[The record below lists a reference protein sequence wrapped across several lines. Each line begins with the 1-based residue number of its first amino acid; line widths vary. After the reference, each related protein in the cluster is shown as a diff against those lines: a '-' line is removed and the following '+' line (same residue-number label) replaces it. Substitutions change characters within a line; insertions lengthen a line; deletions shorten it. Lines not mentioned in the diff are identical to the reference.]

1 MNELTIYNT
10 EGLTNKKLTK
20 AIEKINDLR
29 IKDNK
34 TKWDIADTIHTIVAN
49 ELFVDD
55 FENENNLAEYLG
67 MKRSYLNR
75 LKRASEYH
83 KLGAYEVVEDGKT
96 KIEYPLASM
105 TVNQVIELLPI
116 PADHLF
122 DIMGEYDIKTTDT
135 CASIREGVQAW
146 KEDSKLLATTTSSSS
161 TSSECSVS
169 NSEGETED
177 CMNEPEEIN
186 SSDIIF
192 VAETMEVVKKLK
204 SSQKTELISNIL
216 CILDEKQRD
225 TVSQLIQNDF
235 C

>member
-146 KEDSKLLATTTSSSS
+146 KEDSKLLTTTTSSSS

-192 VAETMEVVKKLK
+192 VAETMEVVEKLK

-216 CILDEKQRD
+216 YILDEKQRD

>member
-20 AIEKINDLR
+20 AIEKINNLR
-29 IKDNK
+29 LKDNK
-34 TKWDIADTIHTIVAN
+34 TKWDIADTIHNIVAN
-49 ELFVDD
+49 ELFVED
-55 FENENNLAEYLG
+55 FENEGNLAEYLG

-96 KIEYPLASM
+96 KVEYPLSQM
-105 TVNQVIELLPI
+105 TVNQIIELLPI

-146 KEDSKLLATTTSSSS
+146 KEDSKLLATTSTTSSS
-161 TSSECSVS
+161 TSSECSTS
-169 NSEGETED
+169 NNDGDTED
-177 CMNEPEEIN
+177 CMNEPEQITASE
-186 SSDIIF
+186 IIF
-192 VAETMEVVKKLK
+192 VAETMEIVEKLK
-204 SSQKTELISNIL
+204 SSQKSELINNIL
-216 CILDEKQRD
+216 YILDEKQKE

-235 C
+235 